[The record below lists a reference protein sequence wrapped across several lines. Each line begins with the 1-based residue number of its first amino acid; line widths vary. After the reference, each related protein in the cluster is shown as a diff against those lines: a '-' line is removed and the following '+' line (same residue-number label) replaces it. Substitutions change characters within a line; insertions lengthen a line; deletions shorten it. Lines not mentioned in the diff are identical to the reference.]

1 MKSISPGEKLAISA
15 DLVLRV
21 RYAPVKQPFVQPQT
35 PAGTTL
41 AAAKALALT
50 HFGLTEGAIDGG
62 TKTYEVSVDEI
73 VQTNLSLTLGELAS
87 HGRQIELLL
96 LEQFQQG

>member
-1 MKSISPGEKLAISA
+1 MNAISPGEKLALNA
-15 DLVLRV
+15 NLVLRV

-35 PAGTTL
+35 PASTTL

-50 HFGLTEGAIDGG
+50 HFGLTEGAVDGG
-62 TKTYEVSVDEI
+62 TKTYEISVDET
-73 VQTNLSLTLGELAS
+73 VQTNLSLTLGELAT

-96 LEQFQQG
+96 IEQFQQG

>member
-1 MKSISPGEKLAISA
+1 MSAITPGEKLAINA
-15 DLVLRV
+15 DLVVRV

-35 PAGTTL
+35 PVSTTL

-50 HFGLTEGAIDGG
+50 HFGLTEGAVDGG

-73 VQTNLSLTLGELAS
+73 VQTNLSLTLGELAP
-87 HGRQIELLL
+87 HGKQIELLL
-96 LEQFQQG
+96 IEQFQQG